1 MTKRLI
7 RAVVASAF
15 IAAGAVGVLGAAEG
29 QDSLAAPGTGITTQ
43 DPGWTA
49 APAASGR
56 TVHDPSWTAV
66 PVRSGPATTDPGW
79 TAAPASAG
87 RSATD
92 PGWTLVR
99 A

>member
-29 QDSLAAPGTGITTQ
+29 QDSQAAPGTGTMTQ

-49 APAASGR
+49 APATSGL
-56 TVHDPSWTAV
+56 TANDPSWTTA
-66 PVRSGPATTDPGW
+66 PVRSGTAALDPGW
-79 TAAPASAG
+79 TAAPPRADLA
-87 RSATD
+87 AYD
-92 PGWTLVR
+92 PSWTVVG